1 MHLFML
7 NSSVKANSF
16 LAQLA
21 PLSVTNEDVWGLNS
35 LSLTIIIIKLYPIKK
50 NTGVYSTG
58 GG

>member
-1 MHLFML
+1 ML

-21 PLSVTNEDVWGLNS
+21 PPSVTNEDIWGLNS

>member
-7 NSSVKANSF
+7 NSSVQANSF

-21 PLSVTNEDVWGLNS
+21 PPSVTNEDVWVLNS
-35 LSLTIIIIKLYPIKK
+35 LSLTFIIIKLYPIKK
-50 NTGVYSTG
+50 NTGVYSAG

>member
-7 NSSVKANSF
+7 NSSVQANSF

-21 PLSVTNEDVWGLNS
+21 PPSVTNEDVWGLNS

-50 NTGVYSTG
+50 NTGDYSTG